1 VPDEE
6 YKTMKFTGKLLDG
19 DRVILPTIEGDF
31 QETQGRAIQWWGR
44 FTAPSNIALFPKKK
58 YRLEIEDGRS
68 CEIFVTQ
75 TRSTTPQQTVD
86 FNATGPLQ

>member
-1 VPDEE
+1 
-6 YKTMKFTGKLLDG
+6 MNFIGKLLDG
-19 DRVILPTIEGDF
+19 EQVILPKIEGEF
-31 QETQGRAIQWWGR
+31 YETQGPVIQWWGR
-44 FTAPSNIALFPKKK
+44 FTAPPNIVLFPKKK

-75 TRSTTPQQTVD
+75 TRATVPQQTVD